1 MLMVKCSTSWQ
12 SFLRQI
18 VVHGRM
24 TRFTVARQ
32 DPPDVGL
39 AIEQS
44 PRSGVWKEI
53 PLLEIKVRLE
63 PVDDQVVT
71 GRSDEIS
78 GEVRIACLDRFNQ
91 SGRRLG
97 LAVLSGAALLAIT
110 FASVV
115 ATPRMITWAVARAL
129 TIVILVG
136 RVPVSRSA

>member
-1 MLMVKCSTSWQ
+1 
-12 SFLRQI
+12 
-18 VVHGRM
+18 M

-53 PLLEIKVRLE
+53 PLLEIKVGLE

-110 FASVV
+110 FAGVV
-115 ATPRMITWAVARAL
+115 GTPRMITWAVARAL

-136 RVPVSRSA
+136 RVPVN